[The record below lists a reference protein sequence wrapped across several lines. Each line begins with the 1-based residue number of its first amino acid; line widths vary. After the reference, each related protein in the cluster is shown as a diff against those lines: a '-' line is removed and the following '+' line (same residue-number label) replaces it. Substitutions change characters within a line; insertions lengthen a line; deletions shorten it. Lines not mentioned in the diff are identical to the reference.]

1 MGRSFGSSLW
11 PGRLGAAPVHER
23 CERPSTALT
32 QSIEVGAV
40 PDSGLAERMQVR
52 APPRVAQPLCL
63 DPVREN
69 ERRWDQSRRALPAE
83 MSRSH
88 SRHPSPRAS
97 PPPREAGLP
106 TSSGDGQPV
115 SGKSSIRR
123 YSGGAPST
131 PACAWAWR
139 PRRLPA
145 GVKGLCL
152 AWLMTAFL
160 LSAGAWGLPGT
171 RTDDPR

>member
-1 MGRSFGSSLW
+1 VGRSFGSSLW

-115 SGKSSIRR
+115 SGNLYPAVFWR
-123 YSGGAPST
+123 GAEH
-131 PACAWAWR
+131 
-139 PRRLPA
+139 A
-145 GVKGLCL
+145 GVCLGLAPTSSACRGQGAL
-152 AWLMTAFL
+152 PRVVDDCFPPFGGGVG
-160 LSAGAWGLPGT
+160 SAGNED
-171 RTDDPR
+171 R